1 MKLYL
6 ILSSLIFFFYAYI
19 KPCELLPIPHFFCA
33 YRLHAVYMD
42 FIHSISFTR
51 KFWRVNMEEKIKR
64 VKLTKRL
71 IDSIT
76 SPENGQVFLRD
87 ISLVGFAVRVTHGSK

>member
-1 MKLYL
+1 MPLLNHVSYYLSGTFSVLTVYTPSTWILYIQFRSPENL
-6 ILSSLIFFFYAYI
+6 GG
-19 KPCELLPIPHFFCA
+19 
-33 YRLHAVYMD
+33 
-42 FIHSISFTR
+42 SIW
-51 KFWRVNMEEKIKR
+51 KKKIKR

-87 ISLVGFAVRVTHGSK
+87 PARYFLGGVRRSSNAWLQMKH

>member
-1 MKLYL
+1 
-6 ILSSLIFFFYAYI
+6 
-19 KPCELLPIPHFFCA
+19 
-33 YRLHAVYMD
+33 
-42 FIHSISFTR
+42 
-51 KFWRVNMEEKIKR
+51 MEEKIKR

-87 ISLVGFAVRVTHGSK
+87 PARYFLGGVRRSSNAWLQMKH

>member
-1 MKLYL
+1 
-6 ILSSLIFFFYAYI
+6 
-19 KPCELLPIPHFFCA
+19 
-33 YRLHAVYMD
+33 
-42 FIHSISFTR
+42 
-51 KFWRVNMEEKIKR
+51 MEEKIKR